1 MRNDGSNNIRP
12 ILERDD
18 LMPLDSYIRNLP
30 MAYDH
35 AFDRKET
42 RRSRFVF
49 ARHIAN
55 LLPLYGRSTGTG
67 KPGMLFFNRGG
78 EPVQFDPI
86 ADRKSN
92 AHMLILGPTGSGKSA
107 LLVYDLLMVMA
118 VHRPRVFIIEAGG
131 SFSLLGQYFASLGL
145 AVNQVT
151 LRPGGLSAAVRRR
164 AEAGGHSQYC

>member
-1 MRNDGSNNIRP
+1 MRGAALGDLQQNQAGLAARVHQVHSLLLSNNIRP

-18 LMPLDSYIRNLP
+18 LVPLDSYIRNLP

-35 AFDRKET
+35 AFDRQET
-42 RRSRFVF
+42 RRSRLVF

-92 AHMLILGPTGSGKSA
+92 AHMLIWGPTGSGKSA
-107 LLVYDLLMVMA
+107 MLVYDLLMVRA
-118 VHRPRVFIIEAGG
+118 GHRPRVFIIEAGG
-131 SFSLLGQYFASLGL
+131 
-145 AVNQVT
+145 T
-151 LRPGGLSAAVRRR
+151 
-164 AEAGGHSQYC
+164 

>member
-1 MRNDGSNNIRP
+1 LSNNIRP

-18 LMPLDSYIRNLP
+18 RVPLDSYIRNLP

-86 ADRKSN
+86 ADRKSKPI
-92 AHMLILGPTGSGKSA
+92 ADLRPDGFGQVGAAGLRPADGDGSPSARGVHHRGGRVVLATG
-107 LLVYDLLMVMA
+107 A
-118 VHRPRVFIIEAGG
+118 VFRVAGAGG
-131 SFSLLGQYFASLGL
+131 EPSHPA
-145 AVNQVT
+145 
-151 LRPGGLSAAVRRR
+151 PRRFVCR
-164 AEAGGHSQYC
+164 RSPTR